1 MYCYPSRT
9 FKLQSILNYN
19 STPSRSIIK
28 FYLPTIHPS
37 NRRKIILKPASRF
50 NTLTPFHF
58 PPPRSMY
65 CCVFYITKPESVP
78 MNLARTTL
86 RANLRLLLLCCSSR
100 LFFPLASVLRLLH
113 HIFSTIRIT
122 YVDGKLL
129 QDTPHQYHIIRS
141 AWLYSIVFFA
151 ASHKHETRGE
161 QERTDDDIT
170 ASRTTAKYRYLFNDF
185 CAPPAICC
193 SPRKSIAWWLVQCL
207 LSRWWLQWN
216 KSKNGAM
223 KNKSYLLNGRNNCV
237 CTHINLYTYI
247 DSSSLHHPIQ
257 LSASISSRSSSIIW
271 VIELPRSQTLSIV
284 VIRAS
289 EQVKYRNQKGTK
301 WRAIR
306 NSHTKGWFPFLYYFS
321 SPSTG
326 HKTRRCHW

>member
-1 MYCYPSRT
+1 MNFLSKSKSKRELINHLQKKGLIQNPEINIGDHRVLTLKFQNYFKKMYCYSSRT

-141 AWLYSIVFFA
+141 A
-151 ASHKHETRGE
+151 
-161 QERTDDDIT
+161 
-170 ASRTTAKYRYLFNDF
+170 
-185 CAPPAICC
+185 
-193 SPRKSIAWWLVQCL
+193 
-207 LSRWWLQWN
+207 
-216 KSKNGAM
+216 
-223 KNKSYLLNGRNNCV
+223 
-237 CTHINLYTYI
+237 
-247 DSSSLHHPIQ
+247 
-257 LSASISSRSSSIIW
+257 
-271 VIELPRSQTLSIV
+271 
-284 VIRAS
+284 
-289 EQVKYRNQKGTK
+289 
-301 WRAIR
+301 
-306 NSHTKGWFPFLYYFS
+306 
-321 SPSTG
+321 
-326 HKTRRCHW
+326 